1 VPRNRELR
9 SQRVNWINRLF
20 VPLAQAY
27 LNNAADEVTD
37 ETISH
42 ADPEI
47 VDPVVVES
55 LQKAFDKLRGPGY
68 YNAQQELDLTFNK
81 TEFEGV
87 VFDVFDELLFDYCQR
102 IVDYD
107 VDVVLLAGLPSK
119 LSYIQQLVKMYVPL
133 APSRIVP
140 MHNHYAGNWY
150 PYQDEKGH
158 NPGVIVDPKSPVVV
172 GAAIEF
178 MARHGMLPQFKF
190 EMKNKVRENTYVWG
204 VMTDATSGI
213 RKERVLFHPAEDQAR
228 EEITEFTTGT
238 QRVLIGRKLSPDE
251 NAQATPVYL
260 LKMDVGARIG
270 RTEVNVRIKRRRATK
285 DEEETLTVD
294 SVRGIVAGEDA
305 ILGENVH
312 FSCRT
317 LADERYYLDT
327 GGLDNIELGATR

>member
-1 VPRNRELR
+1 M
-9 SQRVNWINRLF
+9 
-20 VPLAQAY
+20 
-27 LNNAADEVTD
+27 
-37 ETISH
+37 
-42 ADPEI
+42 
-47 VDPVVVES
+47 VVES

-68 YNAQQELDLTFNK
+68 YNAQQELDLTFDT

-87 VFDVFDELLFDYCQR
+87 VYDVFDELLFDYCQR
-102 IVDYD
+102 IVDHD

-190 EMKNKVRENTYVWG
+190 EMKGKTCENTYYWG

-213 RKERVLFHPAEDQAR
+213 RNERILFQPAEDQAR
-228 EEITEFTTGT
+228 EEITEFSTSS
-238 QRVLIGRKLSPDE
+238 QRVLIGRKLSVDE
-251 NAQATPVYL
+251 DAQATPVYL
-260 LKMDVGARIG
+260 LKMDVGDRIG
-270 RTEVNVRIKRRRATK
+270 RTEVNVKIKRTPRHQGRRGDAAGRIGQRHRGRRGRHPRRKRPLLLAHLGRRTILPRHRRIGQYRVGNHAMRDRIKTRRCIGWHVPEQSEGREGRANHALRFAQGRATPW
-285 DEEETLTVD
+285 TL
-294 SVRGIVAGEDA
+294 
-305 ILGENVH
+305 H
-312 FSCRT
+312 
-317 LADERYYLDT
+317 
-327 GGLDNIELGATR
+327 ELF